1 MSRPVPRDPHVF
13 QRPETR
19 PLLVPF
25 LQSAQILRICHVRD
39 PIAGAVLVGFDLD
52 ALLQRVL
59 GCTGR
64 TAGTTLA
71 LDSRE
76 LVSVAVEVSVYSR
89 IHMLVEPSLA
99 FCFFFI

>member
-25 LQSAQILRICHVRD
+25 LQSAQILHIRHVRD

-59 GCTGR
+59 GCTRR
-64 TAGTTLA
+64 TAGTTLV
-71 LDSRE
+71 LDSGE
-76 LVSVAVEVSVYSR
+76 LVGVAVEISVYSK
-89 IHMLVEPSLA
+89 IHVLVEPSLA